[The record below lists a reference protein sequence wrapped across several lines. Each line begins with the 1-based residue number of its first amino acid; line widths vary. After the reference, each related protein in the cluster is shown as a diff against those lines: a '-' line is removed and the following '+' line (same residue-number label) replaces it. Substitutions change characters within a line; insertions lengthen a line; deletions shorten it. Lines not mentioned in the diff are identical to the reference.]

1 MIKTKGNF
9 FKIPPSLLVWDFARN
24 PPATRPAGCTMHKEI
39 KMNNKKIASV
49 IAVLLAVL
57 MVVSLVFSVI
67 PMAAY
72 ADELEDLQAQ
82 KNSLSSQVKECQER
96 LELLK
101 EQQAN
106 VLEQKAAL
114 DEQNKLANEQ
124 LALVAEEI
132 EEYTRLIEEK
142 AEEVEEA
149 KNREEKQLARYQ
161 ARVRAMEE
169 SGGFNILSLIVNSE
183 NFSELLTAM
192 DDMGEIMESDR
203 ALQESYIAAREETE
217 AIKADYEAERAE
229 YEAAQEEL
237 EEERAEIGRQIQAN
251 TEELETLQEE
261 IEKAIQEYEA
271 AEAAEAAAAATIAN
285 MIAEYQRQKQEQAN
299 NAANLAD
306 QMNQANQ
313 DAINNGEEPPYS
325 EEEIQDAINNSGSNL
340 GGGSVSGSLTWPVPC
355 STRVTSRFG
364 TRTDPFTGKTAT
376 HNGIDID
383 GFNNDGNIIV
393 AAADGTVI
401 TASYDS
407 AYGNYVVIDHGDM
420 TTLYAHMSGMAVSA
434 GDYVSGGQTIGY
446 LGDTGRATGT
456 HCHFEVFV
464 GGSRVDPASYYS
476 GLSYY
481 NC

>member
-1 MIKTKGNF
+1 
-9 FKIPPSLLVWDFARN
+9 
-24 PPATRPAGCTMHKEI
+24 
-39 KMNNKKIASV
+39 MNNKKIASV
-49 IAVLLAVL
+49 IAVLLALL
-57 MVVSLVFSVI
+57 MALSLVFSVI
-67 PMAAY
+67 PVSAY
-72 ADELEDLQAQ
+72 ADELDDLQAQ
-82 KNSLSSQVKECQER
+82 KNDLSNQVKECQER
-96 LELLK
+96 LTLLK

-114 DEQNKLANEQ
+114 DEQNRLANEQ
-124 LALVAEEI
+124 LELVAEEI
-132 EEYTRLIEEK
+132 DAYTKLIEEK
-142 AEEVEEA
+142 AEEVEA
-149 KNREEKQLARYQ
+149 ARTKEERQLALYQ

-169 SGGFNILSLIVNSE
+169 SGGFNILSVIVNSE
-183 NFSELLTAM
+183 NFSQMLTAI
-192 DDMGEIMESDR
+192 DDMSEIMASDR
-203 ALQESYIAAREETE
+203 ELQEQYVEAREETE
-217 AIKADYEAERAE
+217 AIKAEYEAEKAE
-229 YEAAQEEL
+229 YEAAQDKL

-251 TEELETLQEE
+251 TKELEDLQGE

-285 MIAEYQRQKQEQAN
+285 MIAEYQRKKAEEA
-299 NAANLAD
+299 AANQSAILD

-313 DAINNGEEPPYS
+313 EAIANGQEPPYS
-325 EEEIQDAINNSGSNL
+325 EEDIQNATNSGSQS
-340 GGGSVSGSLTWPVPC
+340 GGATSTGGLTWPVPC

-364 TRTDPFTGKTAT
+364 TRSDPFTGQTAT

-393 AAADGTVI
+393 SAADGTVI

-434 GDYVSGGQTIGY
+434 GDYVSAGQTIGY
-446 LGDTGRATGT
+446 LGATGRATGT

-464 GGSRVDPASYYS
+464 GGSRVDPASYFS
-476 GLSYY
+476 GLTYY

>member
-1 MIKTKGNF
+1 
-9 FKIPPSLLVWDFARN
+9 
-24 PPATRPAGCTMHKEI
+24 
-39 KMNNKKIASV
+39 MNNKKIVST
-49 IAVLLAVL
+49 IAVLLTVL
-57 MVVSLVFSVI
+57 MVLSLVFSVV
-67 PMAAY
+67 PMSAY
-72 ADELEDLQAQ
+72 ADELDDLQAQ
-82 KNSLSSQVKECQER
+82 KNDLSNQVKECQER

-101 EQQAN
+101 EQQSN

-124 LALVAEEI
+124 LKLVAEEI
-132 EEYTRLIEEK
+132 DTYTKLIEEK
-142 AEEVEEA
+142 AEEVEAA
-149 KNREEKQLARYQ
+149 KTKEERQLALYQ

-169 SGGFNILSLIVNSE
+169 SGGFNILSIIVNSQ
-183 NFSELLTAM
+183 NFAELLTAM
-192 DDMGEIMESDR
+192 DDMSGIMANDR
-203 ALQESYIAAREETE
+203 ELQEEYVAAREETE
-217 AIKADYEAERAE
+217 QIKAE
-229 YEAAQEEL
+229 YEAEKAEYEDAQAQL
-237 EEERAEIGRQIQAN
+237 EAERAEIGRQIQAN
-251 TEELETLQEE
+251 AKELEDLQEE
-261 IEKAIQEYEA
+261 IDKAIKEYEA

-285 MIAEYQRQKQEQAN
+285 MIAEYQRKKAEEA
-299 NAANLAD
+299 AANQSAIVD

-313 DAINNGEEPPYS
+313 DAIANGEEPPYT
-325 EEEIQDAINNSGSNL
+325 EEEIQNAAGNQSGGAAST
-340 GGGSVSGSLTWPVPC
+340 GGLTWPVPC

-364 TRTDPFTGKTAT
+364 YRSDPFTGANTY

-407 AYGNYVVIDHGDM
+407 AYGNYVVIDHGDI

-434 GDYVSGGQTIGY
+434 GSYVTAGQTIGY

-464 GGSRVDPASYYS
+464 GGSRVDPASYFS
-476 GLSYY
+476 GLTYY